1 MFDIHIVWFVHY
13 MCGIAYINFEWV
25 ECCIYLE
32 MVVPDI
38 NHFVM
43 FVIDMQLVMVV
54 IDMQLVMDVIDMQ
67 FVMVVI
73 DMQFVM
79 VGHDMKFVRVVL
91 YMLIVMVVLDVH
103 CMLVY
108 N

>member
-13 MCGIAYINFEWV
+13 MHGIAFEWV
-25 ECCIYLE
+25 ECCICLE

-38 NHFVM
+38 YH
-43 FVIDMQLVMVV
+43 
-54 IDMQLVMDVIDMQ
+54 

-73 DMQFVM
+73 DMQFLM
-79 VGHDMKFVRVVL
+79 V
-91 YMLIVMVVLDVH
+91 
-103 CMLVY
+103 CS